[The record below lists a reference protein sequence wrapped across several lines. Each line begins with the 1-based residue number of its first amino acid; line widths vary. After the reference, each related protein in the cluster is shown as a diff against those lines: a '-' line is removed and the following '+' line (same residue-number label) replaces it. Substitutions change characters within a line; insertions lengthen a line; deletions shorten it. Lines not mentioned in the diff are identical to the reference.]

1 MSQGAFY
8 VPDILQP
15 AKKSNSSQIAVK
27 LKKKKKKR
35 AKRELASSSD
45 LGYPANHVLP

>member
-27 LKKKKKKR
+27 LKKKKKR

>member
-27 LKKKKKKR
+27 LKKKKR